1 MVDREVSSIRSLA
14 LAVALRAAGHDV
26 TLAQPQP
33 AAPSADL
40 LESWGVAV
48 HGWAASDPDWMIG
61 AGRLVARLYAERPFD
76 VVVLGAKTGPLV
88 STVHRLLPAAAVV
101 VDLDHDHDHDHD
113 HDLDLDLDHEEAPN
127 GAEHADMLGGSLRN
141 ETVDLFVSA
150 QATIESQGTGPTIV
164 AATADT
170 VFGRPPATPLAVRSG
185 LVIVGNFRTVAD
197 TAQRHWVDIVAPA
210 LSASLPPTAAAVVG
224 DDPAALIA
232 GAMPM
237 SIAVGP
243 LADPTPWLRAARVV
257 LVPFMNGAE
266 HWLAAAAACGTPA
279 LLLPEDPSAT
289 RTLVEAV
296 AALVTNDE
304 LWHRFAPD
312 VLVEV
317 GDLPPPVREGQ
328 SPVARSSAVDPLSL
342 LPPRSIPP
350 RGSGRDGVRWVGP
363 IFAHSSL
370 AHVNR
375 ELVSRLSRLEGL
387 PALRA
392 VTNERGAQPADS
404 METLSHVHVAPGG
417 PSDAPSALEIRH
429 QWPPDFTPVRSGRL
443 VLMQPWEF
451 GGLPAEWIGPVRDV
465 IDELWVPTTW
475 VRDRAVESGIPARKV
490 AVVPNGVDSA
500 TYRPDGPRF
509 ALATTKGTRLL
520 FVGGCIPRKGIDA
533 LLETYLATF
542 TKTTTFAWW
551 SSRSAHQTSTATR
564 RLKPTS
570 GAPLQVGV
578 PPSS

>member
-1 MVDREVSSIRSLA
+1 M
-14 LAVALRAAGHDV
+14 
-26 TLAQPQP
+26 
-33 AAPSADL
+33 
-40 LESWGVAV
+40 
-48 HGWAASDPDWMIG
+48 
-61 AGRLVARLYAERPFD
+61 
-76 VVVLGAKTGPLV
+76 
-88 STVHRLLPAAAVV
+88 
-101 VDLDHDHDHDHD
+101 
-113 HDLDLDLDHEEAPN
+113 
-127 GAEHADMLGGSLRN
+127 
-141 ETVDLFVSA
+141 
-150 QATIESQGTGPTIV
+150 
-164 AATADT
+164 
-170 VFGRPPATPLAVRSG
+170 
-185 LVIVGNFRTVAD
+185 
-197 TAQRHWVDIVAPA
+197 
-210 LSASLPPTAAAVVG
+210 
-224 DDPAALIA
+224 
-232 GAMPM
+232 
-237 SIAVGP
+237 
-243 LADPTPWLRAARVV
+243 
-257 LVPFMNGAE
+257 
-266 HWLAAAAACGTPA
+266 
-279 LLLPEDPSAT
+279 
-289 RTLVEAV
+289 
-296 AALVTNDE
+296 TNDE

-312 VLVEV
+312 ALVEV

-370 AHVNR
+370 ADVNR

-520 FVGGCIPRKGIDA
+520 FVGGCIPRKGIDV

-542 TKTTTFAWW
+542 TEDDDVCLVVKPFGSSDVYRNSSVEADVRRAAAGRGASIELVDGDLSDADMAALYRSCDALVHPYRGEGFGMPIAEAMASGLAVVVTGGGAADDFCDADTGWIIPSRRVDMHPGDWTPTGAGTWW
-551 SSRSAHQTSTATR
+551 LEPDRQALAAAMVEVLGDPDKVRHRGGVARARIVERFSWDVVARAVAARIVGLLDGVASPGRSAGPADGHHRTSAPTPSWPIEPPGVGTR
-564 RLKPTS
+564 T
-570 GAPLQVGV
+570 
-578 PPSS
+578 